1 MDKDYANGQSDLRKS
16 KLESY
21 ESILEALVDKP
32 LLLSDLALETHVN
45 QPLLMRHLK
54 FLIQNRLIEER
65 QTEKTRVYAITEKG
79 LTVTRALDFPKYL
92 QKIKGTI
99 GTVEEAVEIINDI
112 LTYQNKDAMKPREW
126 HKYPLTA

>member
-45 QPLLMRHLK
+45 QPLLIRHLK
-54 FLIQNRLIEER
+54 FLIQNGLIEER

-112 LTYQNKDAMKPREW
+112 LTYQNKDAMKPRE
-126 HKYPLTA
+126 

>member
-32 LLLSDLALETHVN
+32 LLLSDLTLETHVN
-45 QPLLMRHLK
+45 QPLLIRHLK
-54 FLIQNRLIEER
+54 FLIQNGLIEER

-112 LTYQNKDAMKPREW
+112 LTYQNKDAMKPRE
-126 HKYPLTA
+126 

>member
-1 MDKDYANGQSDLRKS
+1 MDKDYANGQSDLHKS
-16 KLESY
+16 KLESF

-32 LLLSDLALETHVN
+32 LLLSDLALETHAS
-45 QPLLMRHLK
+45 QPFLMRHLK
-54 FLIQNRLIEER
+54 FLLQNGLIEER

-99 GTVEEAVEIINDI
+99 GTVEEAVEIIKDI
-112 LTYQNKDAMKPREW
+112 LTYQNKDAIKPRE
-126 HKYPLTA
+126 